1 MGGQGWRTLIFVENG
16 KAEGERKGAK
26 GGSKWEGENCK
37 KCRGKA
43 WERMNRVGLENMRG
57 CRKVLGRQ

>member
-1 MGGQGWRTLIFVENG
+1 MGGQGWRKLIIVENG

-43 WERMNRVGLENMRG
+43 W
-57 CRKVLGRQ
+57 